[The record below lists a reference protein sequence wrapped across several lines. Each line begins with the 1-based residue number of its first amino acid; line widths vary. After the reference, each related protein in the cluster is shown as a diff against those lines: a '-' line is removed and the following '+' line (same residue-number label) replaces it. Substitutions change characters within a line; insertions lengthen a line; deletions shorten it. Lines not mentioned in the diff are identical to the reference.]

1 MIELREFGK
10 IVELLK
16 HYNDLYAVFDQLD
29 TNDDRRISFT
39 EFKKGF
45 DLSGD
50 DNSDE
55 QFLRRE
61 FSKMDTNGGGFIL
74 FDEVNCSHSNC
85 FFISFFSSSSVCT
98 WLIKD

>member
-16 HYNDLYAVFDQLD
+16 HYNELSSIFNELD
-29 TNDDRRISFT
+29 TNDDRRISFN

-50 DNSDE
+50 DSSDE

-61 FSKMDTNGGGFIL
+61 FSKIDTNGGGYIL
-74 FDEVNCSHSNC
+74 FDEVN
-85 FFISFFSSSSVCT
+85 SF
-98 WLIKD
+98 LIEKPFHIDLLF

>member
-29 TNDDRRISFT
+29 TNDDRRIGFN

-45 DLSGD
+45 ELSGD
-50 DNSDE
+50 NSSDE

-61 FSKMDTNGGGFIL
+61 FNKIDTNGGGFIL
-74 FDEVNCSHSNC
+74 FDEV
-85 FFISFFSSSSVCT
+85 I
-98 WLIKD
+98 